1 MKNYHNKDV
10 MYVSQ
15 VEILVSDIQKS
26 LKLYKDILGFSVLKE
41 EDNKVYLTANHEDVL
56 VTLVELKGAMPA
68 QYNVGLYHFALL
80 LPKRSD
86 LAKVIQSLIEHQY
99 PVTGLS
105 DHEISEAVYLED
117 PDNNGIEIALDRDLK
132 NKTMDQVGFVT
143 KMLDYKDVLKQL
155 DPLASNKLPLDTV
168 MGHVHFHVN
177 DLSKAKEFF
186 IDTLGYQVQ
195 LDYRNQASFVSD
207 GGYHHH
213 VAFNL
218 WNGRNAKKRASNQA
232 GLLKYTVKVP
242 QKDYLNVLNRFKMR
256 SLIDDE
262 GQDYFIVKDVN
273 DVDVRLER
281 SE

>member
-80 LPKRSD
+80 LPKRSA
-86 LAKVIQSLIEHQY
+86 LAKVFQSLIEHQY

-117 PDNNGIEIALDRDLK
+117 PDNNGIEIASDRDLK

-155 DPLASNKLPLDTV
+155 DPLSSNKLPIDTV

-186 IDTLGYQVQ
+186 VNSLGYQVQ
-195 LDYRNQASFVSD
+195 MDYRNQASFVSD

-218 WNGRNAKKRASNQA
+218 WNGLDAKKRAPNQA
-232 GLLKYTVKVP
+232 GLLKYTIKVP
-242 QKDYLNVLNRFKMR
+242 KKDYLNVLNRFKMQ
-256 SLIDDE
+256 SMITSA
-262 GQDYFIVKDVN
+262 GQDYLMVKDVN
-273 DVDVRLER
+273 DVEVRLER